1 MKLTLTPE
9 VISAEN
15 FAPYGELISAHNT
28 PIMIN
33 DGNTE
38 RYHRLGNVTVGPDE
52 QQGQGILSIFR
63 GQPRTLP
70 MNIRMMERHPLG
82 SQAFL
87 PASDEPYLVLVCLS
101 HEVNGKE
108 EPDPATFKLFV
119 AQGEGVNYPANCW
132 HHPLLAINKVS
143 DFWIVDRMG
152 PGNNLEEFF
161 FPDDW
166 QIQIQL

>member
-1 MKLTLTPE
+1 MVNLTLKPE
-9 VISAEN
+9 PLTADS
-15 FAPYGELISAHNT
+15 FAPYGELISARDT

-33 DGNTE
+33 EGNTE
-38 RYHRLGNVTVGPDE
+38 RYHRLGNVTTGGED
-52 QQGQGILSIFR
+52 QQGQAILSIFR
-63 GQPRTLP
+63 GQPRSLP
-70 MNIRMMERHPLG
+70 MTIKMMERHPLG

-87 PASDEPYLVLVCLS
+87 PASDEPYLVLVCL
-101 HEVNGKE
+101 GDK
-108 EPDPATFKLFV
+108 EPDPSTFKLFI

-166 QIQIQL
+166 QIDISM